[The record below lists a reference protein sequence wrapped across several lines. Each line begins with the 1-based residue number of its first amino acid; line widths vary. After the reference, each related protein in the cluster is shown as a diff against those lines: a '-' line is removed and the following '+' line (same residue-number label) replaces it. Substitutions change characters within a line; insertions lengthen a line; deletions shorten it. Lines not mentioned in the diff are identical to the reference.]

1 MTLQGRTVVITGATG
16 GLGRVVA
23 GQMAALGARLALVSS
38 DLEKVNAL
46 GRELGLPAPRWLAY
60 AADLTQ
66 PQSGQ
71 AVLAAAVEKFGKVDI
86 LLNLVG
92 GWSGGKT
99 VSEVPADEL
108 SSMLQQH
115 LWTTYYLAQ
124 AFVPHL
130 VANGWGRIVIVSSP
144 HAGAPPAK
152 GAPYSVGKAAQEAL
166 MATIAEEVKGS
177 GVTANVIRVKAI
189 DTEHQRQRQPS
200 PKTAAWT
207 TPEEITAAILYLC
220 SDEARMVNGV
230 RLPVYGSP

>member
-1 MTLQGRTVVITGATG
+1 MALNERTVVITGATG

-38 DLEKVNAL
+38 DLEKVEAQ
-46 GRELGLPAPRWLAY
+46 GRELGLPPERWLAY

-66 PQSGQ
+66 PQNGQ
-71 AVLAAAVEKFGKVDI
+71 AVLAAATQKFGRVDI

-99 VSEVPADEL
+99 VPEVAAEEV
-108 SSMLQQH
+108 SGMLAQH
-115 LWTTYYLAQ
+115 LWSTFYLAQ

-130 VANGWGRIVIVSSP
+130 LSNGWGRMVIVSSP
-144 HAGAPPAK
+144 NAGAPPAK
-152 GAPYSVGKAAQEAL
+152 GAAYSVGKAAQEAL

-189 DTEHQRQRQPS
+189 DTEHQRERQPS

-207 TPEEITAAILYLC
+207 TPEEITGAILYLC
-220 SDEARMVNGV
+220 SDEANMVNGV
-230 RLPVYGSP
+230 CLPVYGSP